1 MKRILYSAAFM
12 LALLATACGDANQ
25 KPSALPLI
33 DMNADYPE
41 KEICLQ
47 DVADVSYIPLETT
60 DDVLLHNSL
69 NFEDVSS
76 KGIVCVSDN
85 KIFLF
90 HPDGKS
96 RAVLNKQGQGPG
108 EYRYAHYAS
117 VDWDR
122 EEIYVNDIHQNLMLV
137 YSLDGTY
144 KQQFDLE
151 MRGRQGDMLCDD
163 DAHIVL
169 YKEKSGSLEVGN
181 IVPPYRPV
189 VLMSKEDGSID
200 SLSHQQDYYTTVSV
214 EGKVGDNSLTMLLP
228 IPALRKLNGEVYVSE
243 VASDTIYR
251 LADGRLE
258 PFVARTPSVKEE
270 DGGKYLL
277 QLKGVTPNHYFFS
290 VMKKEW
296 IPESSVGS
304 SLHIA
309 DDAIND
315 LMYDKR
321 TGESFHP
328 IFSLREYKAKLF
340 YEGLTFE
347 SCSDANTAYLKLEA
361 FDLIEALEAGE
372 LSGELKTIAEG
383 LKEDDNPVLMV
394 VKFKE

>member
-1 MKRILYSAAFM
+1 MKRILNSAAFM
-12 LALLATACGDANQ
+12 LALLATGCGDANQ
-25 KPSALPLI
+25 KLSGLPQI

-151 MRGRQGDMLCDD
+151 MQGRQGDMLCDD

-200 SLSHQQDYYTTVSV
+200 SLSHQ
-214 EGKVGDNSLTMLLP
+214 
-228 IPALRKLNGEVYVSE
+228 
-243 VASDTIYR
+243 
-251 LADGRLE
+251 
-258 PFVARTPSVKEE
+258 
-270 DGGKYLL
+270 
-277 QLKGVTPNHYFFS
+277 
-290 VMKKEW
+290 
-296 IPESSVGS
+296 
-304 SLHIA
+304 
-309 DDAIND
+309 
-315 LMYDKR
+315 
-321 TGESFHP
+321 
-328 IFSLREYKAKLF
+328 
-340 YEGLTFE
+340 
-347 SCSDANTAYLKLEA
+347 
-361 FDLIEALEAGE
+361 
-372 LSGELKTIAEG
+372 
-383 LKEDDNPVLMV
+383 
-394 VKFKE
+394 

>member
-1 MKRILYSAAFM
+1 MKRILYST
-12 LALLATACGDANQ
+12 ALLLAMMATACGDANQ
-25 KPSALPLI
+25 KLSALPLI

-96 RAVLNKQGQGPG
+96 RAVLNRQGQGPG
-108 EYRYAHYAS
+108 EYRYVHYAS

-321 TGESFHP
+321 TGEAFHP
-328 IFSLREYKAKLF
+328 IFSLRECRAKLL
-340 YEGLTFE
+340 YEDLTFD
-347 SCSDANTAYLKLEA
+347 SCSDVHTAYIKLEA
-361 FDLIEALEAGE
+361 FYLIEALEAGE